1 LERLLIVSNLLL
13 FVARAVVFVCVV
25 VVDVVFDASIVV
37 VITTI
42 VTINARITT
51 RRKTITAVALSFIIQ
66 KPKFLFDESVVT
78 KTLFSIYCLCQ
89 ILYEIREYLSYIVN

>member
-1 LERLLIVSNLLL
+1 MFIVYNLLLIVGLA
-13 FVARAVVFVCVV
+13 FGFFEV

-42 VTINARITT
+42 VIINARITT
-51 RRKTITAVALSFIIQ
+51 RRKTITAVVLSFIIQ

-78 KTLFSIYCLCQ
+78 KTLFNIYCL
-89 ILYEIREYLSYIVN
+89 ILSEIREYLNYMIN